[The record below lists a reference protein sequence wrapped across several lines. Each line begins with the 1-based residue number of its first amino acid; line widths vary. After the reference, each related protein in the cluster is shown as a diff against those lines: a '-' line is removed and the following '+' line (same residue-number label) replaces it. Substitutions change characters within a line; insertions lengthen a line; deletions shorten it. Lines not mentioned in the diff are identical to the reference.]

1 NTTDGVADTK
11 GADGATVIGVQ
22 AGNTNADVDNAA
34 TLGTQIQGLYGKLT
48 LAADGTYTYTRD
60 AGSQGGH
67 DDVFTYTIKDG
78 DGDTSHTTLTISIG
92 NSPPVITDLTPAAN
106 GGDVTVNEDDLLAS
120 RGVGESAGSD
130 TSKESTTQGGTFTI
144 SSPDG
149 IASLTIDGHAF
160 ITNGVFTAS
169 SFTTALG
176 NTLNVT
182 GYNPATGAVSYTY
195 TLLDNEA
202 HAAAGGTNS
211 LFENLAVSLTDQ
223 DGQNATGTLSV
234 NIVDDVPTANANT
247 DSIASGQFGPA
258 TGNVLTND
266 VFGADGAAVVG
277 VVAGDTNA
285 ALDNTATLGTQIQG
299 LYGKLTL
306 AADGTSSYTRDAGS
320 QGGHDDVFTYTIKD
334 SDGDLSH
341 TTLTISIGDAT
352 PTDSIPAPG
361 LASTTVYEAG
371 LPARA
376 GEPSGSN
383 EPANSETT
391 SGTIGFTSPDGL
403 TTVSLG

>member
-1 NTTDGVADTK
+1 
-11 GADGATVIGVQ
+11 
-22 AGNTNADVDNAA
+22 
-34 TLGTQIQGLYGKLT
+34 
-48 LAADGTYTYTRD
+48 
-60 AGSQGGH
+60 
-67 DDVFTYTIKDG
+67 IKDG

-182 GYNPATGAVSYTY
+182 GYNPATGTVSYTY

-202 HAAAGGTNS
+202 HATGASTNS

-234 NIVDDVPTANANT
+234 NIVDDVPTAVADI
-247 DSIASGQFGPA
+247 DSIGAGLFGPA
-258 TGNVLTND
+258 TGNVLVGGTDALDGNTTD
-266 VFGADGAAVVG
+266 GVADTKGADGAAVVG

-285 ALDNTATLGTQIQG
+285 ALDNTATLGVQIQG

-306 AADGTSSYTRDAGS
+306 AADGTYTYTRDAGS
-320 QGGHDDVFTYTIKD
+320 AGGHDDVFTYTIKD
-334 SDGDLSH
+334 GDGD
-341 TTLTISIGDAT
+341 T
-352 PTDSIPAPG
+352 
-361 LASTTVYEAG
+361 
-371 LPARA
+371 
-376 GEPSGSN
+376 
-383 EPANSETT
+383 
-391 SGTIGFTSPDGL
+391 
-403 TTVSLG
+403 